1 MTHDVQ
7 SAFDDLVDHL
17 EDWLEKHGDTLGL
30 SSADD
35 EQTRL
40 ADELFERE
48 FDIAD
53 NE

>member
-1 MTHDVQ
+1 MTPDVQ
-7 SAFDDLVDHL
+7 AAYDDLVDHL

-30 SSADD
+30 LSTDD

-48 FDIAD
+48 FDD
-53 NE
+53 ED